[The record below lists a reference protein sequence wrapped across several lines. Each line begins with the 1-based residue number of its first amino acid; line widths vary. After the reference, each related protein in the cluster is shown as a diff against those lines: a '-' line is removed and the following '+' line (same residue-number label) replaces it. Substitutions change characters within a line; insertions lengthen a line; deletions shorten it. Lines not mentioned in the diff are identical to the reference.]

1 MTSSVIRD
9 GIYGLLGMTLMGAF
23 GLSEPAIAAAA
34 LPILCT
40 VSGEQLIKPR
50 MASVEICKQFLTGA
64 EKALGIPV
72 TQMDAQALSRSSRW
86 IKIDVRFQKPG
97 IASAIVTHRTGGKT
111 KSHPEISIAV
121 SDRPLDIK
129 IIKLLV
135 NEVNKL
141 IEK

>member
-1 MTSSVIRD
+1 MRRD
-9 GIYGLLGMTLMGAF
+9 EIYGLLGMTLMGAF
-23 GLSEPAIAAAA
+23 GLSEPAIAVAA

-40 VSGEQLIKPR
+40 VSGEHLIKPN
-50 MASVEICKQFLTGA
+50 MASVEICNQFLTGA

-72 TQMDAQALSRSSRW
+72 THMDAQALSRSSRW

-97 IASAIVTHRTGGKT
+97 IASAIVKHRTGGKT

-129 IIKLLV
+129 IIRLLV

-141 IEK
+141 IQK